1 MTTTSPQATDRTDPV
16 HTQLHYQLAVFARR
30 MEQVRGS
37 GGVGALDRA
46 AYLLLDRLERHG
58 PSNVKALA
66 DTLAIDSS
74 TVTRQ
79 VAPLVAAGLVGRVQD
94 PADRRA
100 VRLALTPLGCRRL
113 ADVRS
118 ERAELTRRLVAG
130 WPPEEQRAFC
140 ALLARF
146 NHSMESYTADRTGDR
161 ARLGPAGGLG
171 GV

>member
-16 HTQLHYQLAVFARR
+16 HIQLQYQLAVFARR
-30 MEQVRGS
+30 MEQVRS
-37 GGVGALDRA
+37 SDAVGALDRA

-58 PSNVKALA
+58 PANVKALA
-66 DTLAIDSS
+66 DALAVDSS

-100 VRLALTPLGCRRL
+100 VRLALTPPGGHRL
-113 ADVRS
+113 AEVRAGRS
-118 ERAELTRRLVAG
+118 ELARRLVAD

-146 NHSMESYTADRTGDR
+146 NHSMESYTAGRQS
-161 ARLGPAGGLG
+161 A
-171 GV
+171 

>member
-16 HTQLHYQLAVFARR
+16 HAQLQYQLAVFARR
-30 MEQVRGS
+30 MEQVRTSG

-58 PSNVKALA
+58 PANVKALA
-66 DTLAIDSS
+66 ESLGVDSS

-100 VRLALTPLGCRRL
+100 VRLALTARGSGRL
-113 ADVRS
+113 DEVRDG
-118 ERAELTRRLVAG
+118 RAELTRRLMAD
-130 WPPEEQRAFC
+130 WPEEEQRAFC

-146 NHSMESYTADRTGDR
+146 NHAMESYTADQQGQ
-161 ARLGPAGGLG
+161 
-171 GV
+171 

>member
-1 MTTTSPQATDRTDPV
+1 MTTPSPQATDRTEPV
-16 HTQLHYQLAVFARR
+16 HTQLQYQLAVFARR
-30 MEQVRGS
+30 MEQVRTS
-37 GGVGALDRA
+37 GGVGTLDRA

-58 PSNVKALA
+58 PANVKALA
-66 DTLAIDSS
+66 EALGVDSS

-100 VRLALTPLGCRRL
+100 VRLALTSCGTGRL
-113 ADVRS
+113 AEVRDG
-118 ERAELTRRLVAG
+118 RAELTRRLVAG

-146 NHSMESYTADRTGDR
+146 NLAMESYTADQQGQ
-161 ARLGPAGGLG
+161 
-171 GV
+171 

>member
-1 MTTTSPQATDRTDPV
+1 MTTTSPQATDRTEPV
-16 HTQLHYQLAVFARR
+16 HTQLQYQLAVFARR
-30 MEQVRGS
+30 MEQVRSS
-37 GGVGALDRA
+37 GGGVAALDRA

-58 PSNVKALA
+58 PANVKALA
-66 DTLAIDSS
+66 EALGVDSS

-100 VRLALTPLGCRRL
+100 VRLALTSCGTGRL
-113 ADVRS
+113 AEVRDG
-118 ERAELTRRLVAG
+118 RAELTRRLTAG

-146 NHSMESYTADRTGDR
+146 NHAMESYTADQQGQ
-161 ARLGPAGGLG
+161 
-171 GV
+171 

>member
-16 HTQLHYQLAVFARR
+16 HARLQYQLAVFARR
-30 MEQVRGS
+30 MEQVRTSG

-58 PSNVKALA
+58 PVNVKALA
-66 DTLAIDSS
+66 ESLGVDSS

-79 VAPLVAAGLVGRVQD
+79 VAPLVAGGLVGRVQD

-100 VRLALTPLGCRRL
+100 VRLALTPVGSGRL
-113 ADVRS
+113 AEVRDG
-118 ERAELTRRLVAG
+118 RAELTRRLVAG
-130 WPPEEQRAFC
+130 WPPEEQQVFC

-146 NHSMESYTADRTGDR
+146 NHAMESYTADQQGQQ
-161 ARLGPAGGLG
+161 
-171 GV
+171 